1 MIGYFD
7 KAVRPLVLII
17 PKMSWY
23 IKAFKI
29 EDESSKLMSFQI
41 DDEKLLEKYKAN
53 WSKIEDLEN
62 IELSLYQSMIK
73 DI

>member
-41 DDEKLLEKYKAN
+41 DDEKLSEKYKAN

-62 IELSLYQSMIK
+62 IELIALPIY
-73 DI
+73 D

>member
-62 IELSLYQSMIK
+62 IELIAWPIY
-73 DI
+73 D

>member
-7 KAVRPLVLII
+7 KAVRQLVLII
-17 PKMSWY
+17 PKMNWY

-62 IELSLYQSMIK
+62 IELIALPIY
-73 DI
+73 D

>member
-7 KAVRPLVLII
+7 KAVRQLVLII
-17 PKMSWY
+17 AKMSWY

-29 EDESSKLMSFQI
+29 EDESSKLISFQI
-41 DDEKLLEKYKAN
+41 DDEKLFEKYKAN

-62 IELSLYQSMIK
+62 IELIAWPIY
-73 DI
+73 D

>member
-7 KAVRPLVLII
+7 KSVRQLVLII

-29 EDESSKLMSFQI
+29 EDESSKLISFQI
-41 DDEKLLEKYKAN
+41 DDEKLFEKYKAN
-53 WSKIEDLEN
+53 WSKIEALEN
-62 IELSLYQSMIK
+62 IELIAWPIY
-73 DI
+73 D

>member
-7 KAVRPLVLII
+7 KAVRQLVLII
-17 PKMSWY
+17 PKMNWY

-29 EDESSKLMSFQI
+29 EDESSKLISFQI
-41 DDEKLLEKYKAN
+41 DDEKLFEKYKAN

-62 IELSLYQSMIK
+62 IELIAWPIY
-73 DI
+73 D

>member
-7 KAVRPLVLII
+7 KGVRQLVLII

-29 EDESSKLMSFQI
+29 EDESSKLISFQI
-41 DDEKLLEKYKAN
+41 DDEKLFEKYKAN

-62 IELSLYQSMIK
+62 IELIALPIY
-73 DI
+73 D

>member
-7 KAVRPLVLII
+7 KAVRQLVLII

-29 EDESSKLMSFQI
+29 EDESSKLISFQI
-41 DDEKLLEKYKAN
+41 DDEKLFEKYKAN

-62 IELSLYQSMIK
+62 IELIAWPIY
-73 DI
+73 D

>member
-62 IELSLYQSMIK
+62 IELIALPIY
-73 DI
+73 D

>member
-7 KAVRPLVLII
+7 KAVRQLVLII

-29 EDESSKLMSFQI
+29 EDESSKLISFQI
-41 DDEKLLEKYKAN
+41 DDEKLFEKYKAN

-62 IELSLYQSMIK
+62 IELIALPIY
-73 DI
+73 D

>member
-23 IKAFKI
+23 NKAFKI

-62 IELSLYQSMIK
+62 IELIALPIY
-73 DI
+73 D

>member
-53 WSKIEDLEN
+53 WSKIEDLQN
-62 IELSLYQSMIK
+62 IELIALPIY
-73 DI
+73 D

>member
-1 MIGYFD
+1 MIGYID

-62 IELSLYQSMIK
+62 IELIALPIY
-73 DI
+73 D

>member
-23 IKAFKI
+23 NKAFKI

-62 IELSLYQSMIK
+62 IELIAWPIY
-73 DI
+73 D

>member
-29 EDESSKLMSFQI
+29 EDESSKLISFQI
-41 DDEKLLEKYKAN
+41 DDEKLFEKYKAN

-62 IELSLYQSMIK
+62 IELIAWPIY
-73 DI
+73 D

>member
-29 EDESSKLMSFQI
+29 EDESSKLTSFQI
-41 DDEKLLEKYKAN
+41 DDQKLLEKYKAN

-62 IELSLYQSMIK
+62 IELIALPIY
-73 DI
+73 D

>member
-7 KAVRPLVLII
+7 KAVRPLDLII

-62 IELSLYQSMIK
+62 IELIASPIY
-73 DI
+73 D